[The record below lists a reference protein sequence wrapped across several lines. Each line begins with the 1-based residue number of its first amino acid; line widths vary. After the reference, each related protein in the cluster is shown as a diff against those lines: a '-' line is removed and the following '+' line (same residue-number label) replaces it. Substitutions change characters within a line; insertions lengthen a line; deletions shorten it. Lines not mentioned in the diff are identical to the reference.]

1 MATDKDNFTFT
12 DVERIVPH
20 IKRTTAQMWVNTGL
34 IVPRENRTGRGLSR
48 VYSFDNLIR
57 IWAAAELSAVWGVST
72 DGIRSILQ
80 LPSFAEAAEKRGRFY
95 STCLTRIPAAD
106 GWPRKSG
113 RLRDGFPGS
122 TRFTSGIVLDLGE
135 IAKEIEKRS

>member
-1 MATDKDNFTFT
+1 MNDSFTFT

-20 IKRTTAQMWVNTGL
+20 IKRSTVQMWINAGL

-48 VYSFDNLIR
+48 VYSFDNLMR
-57 IWAAAELSAVWGVST
+57 IWAAAELSAVWGLST
-72 DGIRSILQ
+72 DGIRSILKM
-80 LPSFAEAAEKRGRFY
+80 PAFADAVRKRERFY
-95 STCLTRIPAAD
+95 SACLTRVPAAD

-113 RLRDGFPGS
+113 RLRDGFPGG

-135 IAKEIEKRS
+135 IASEIEKRS

>member
-1 MATDKDNFTFT
+1 MGVDKNNYTFT

-20 IKRTTAQMWVNTGL
+20 IKRTTVQMWVNVGL
-34 IVPRENRTGRGLSR
+34 IVPVEDRRGRGLSR
-48 VYSFDNLIR
+48 VYSFDNVIW
-57 IWAAAELSAVWGVST
+57 IWAAAELSTVWHVST

-80 LPSFAEAAEKRGRFY
+80 LPAFAEAVRKRDRFY
-95 STCLTRIPAAD
+95 SACLTRIPASD

-113 RLRDGFPGS
+113 RFTGGFPGA

-135 IAKEIEKRS
+135 IAKEIEERS